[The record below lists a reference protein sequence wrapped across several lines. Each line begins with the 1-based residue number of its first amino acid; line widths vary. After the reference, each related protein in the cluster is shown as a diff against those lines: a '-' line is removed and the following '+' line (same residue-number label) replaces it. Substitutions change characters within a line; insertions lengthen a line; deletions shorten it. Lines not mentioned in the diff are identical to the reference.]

1 MRLVDRLL
9 GRPLTSSEEGGQ
21 KIGVLSGVPSLGLD
35 GLSSAAYGPEAALT
49 LLLPLGLLG
58 LNYIGP
64 ITLVILVLLVLLFI
78 LYLSYRQTITAY
90 PNGGGSYTVAQEN
103 LGIKFGLLAAAALML
118 DYTLTV
124 AVGISAGVGALTSAV
139 PSLHKHTLM
148 LCLGFL
154 APITLVNLRGAR
166 EAGAIF
172 ALPTY
177 LFVASLGGV
186 LVYGIVQAI
195 SHGGHP
201 HPILAPPAVPRA
213 VEAVSLWLLL
223 RAFASGCTAMTGVE
237 AVSNGVTIFA
247 DPVVKNAQRT
257 LTVIVVILLALLAG
271 IATLCRAYGIAAMD
285 EAKPDYQSVISLLLG
300 AIVGKGI
307 LYYVTLGS
315 VLAVLVLSAN
325 TSYAGFPRLC
335 RLVALDSYLPH
346 VFALLGRR
354 LVYTVGILFLTGLC
368 VVLLVAFKGITDKL
382 IPLYAV
388 GAFLAFTLSQAGMVM
403 HWRKQGRDKQG
414 GEAKNKAGVGGALF
428 INGLGAVCTALA
440 LGVILVAK
448 FTAGAWI
455 TVPILAGLMALFF
468 GVRRHYDAVAE
479 QIGHPRPLDLSHNDP
494 PVAVVPLGEWNIVS
508 ERALRFGLRLSP
520 DVFAVYVKL
529 PDANGRDEEGEKKA
543 QELREQWAE
552 QVDKPAQAAGLPA
565 PHLEVLSSPY
575 RKVSGPLTTYLK
587 QLKGQCPD
595 RLIAVII
602 PELVET
608 RWWDWLLHN
617 HRATALKANL
627 LLLGDPRIVVINVPW
642 YVQYGKAAQKT
653 PQTEKTG
660 AAF

>member
-64 ITLVILVLLVLLFI
+64 ITLVILVLLFI

-124 AVGISAGVGALTSAV
+124 AVGISAGVGALISAV

-154 APITLVNLRGAR
+154 ALITLVNLRGAR

-543 QELREQWAE
+543 QELREQWAK

>member
-154 APITLVNLRGAR
+154 ALITLVNLRGAR

-479 QIGHPRPLDLSHNDP
+479 QIGHPRPLDLSHNEP

-543 QELREQWAE
+543 QELREQWAK

>member
-9 GRPLTSSEEGGQ
+9 GQPLTSSEEGGQ
-21 KIGVLSGVPSLGLD
+21 KIGVFAGVPSLGLD

-49 LLLPLGLLG
+49 LLLPLGILG

-64 ITLVILVLLVLLFI
+64 ITFVILALLTI
-78 LYLSYRQTITAY
+78 LYFSYRQTITAY
-90 PNGGGSYTVAQEN
+90 PNGGGSYTVAHEN
-103 LGIKFGLLAAAALML
+103 LGIRFGLLAAAALML

-124 AVGISAGVGALTSAV
+124 AVGISAGVGALISAA
-139 PSLHKHTLM
+139 PGLHRHTLA

-154 APITLVNLRGAR
+154 ALITLVNLRGAR

-177 LFVASLGGV
+177 LFVLSLGGV
-186 LVYGIVQAI
+186 LVYCIVQAI

-201 HPILAPPAVPRA
+201 HPILAPPAVPHA

-257 LTVIVVILLALLAG
+257 LTAIVLILLALLAG
-271 IATLCRAYGIAAMD
+271 IAYLCRAYGIAAMD
-285 EAKPDYQSVISLLLG
+285 ESKPDYQSVISLLLN
-300 AIVGKGI
+300 AIVGRGGV
-307 LYYVTLGS
+307 YYVTLGS

-335 RLVALDSYLPH
+335 RLVALDGYLPR

-368 VVLLVAFKGITDKL
+368 ALLLVAFKGITDKL

-388 GAFLAFTLSQAGMVM
+388 GAFMAFTLSQAGMVM
-403 HWRKQGRDKQG
+403 HWRKQMSDKEAQG
-414 GEAKNKAGVGGALF
+414 GGSKNKAGAGGALF

-448 FTAGAWI
+448 FAEGAWI
-455 TVPILAGLMALFF
+455 TVPVLVALMALFF
-468 GVRRHYDAVAE
+468 SVRRHYDAVAE

-494 PVAVVPLGEWNIVS
+494 PVAVVPLGGWNIVS
-508 ERALRFGLRLSP
+508 ERALRFGMRLSP
-520 DVFAVYVKL
+520 DVYAVYVKL
-529 PDANGRDEEGEKKA
+529 PDANGKDEEGEKKA
-543 QELREQWAE
+543 QDLRGQWAE
-552 QVDKPAQAAGLPA
+552 QVDKPAQAAGLPL

-575 RKVSGPLTTYLK
+575 RKVSGPLTAYLK
-587 QLKGQCPD
+587 QLKGQYPD

-642 YVQYGKAAQKT
+642 YVQYGKAARADQ
-653 PQTEKTG
+653 QTGK
-660 AAF
+660 

>member
-1 MRLVDRLL
+1 
-9 GRPLTSSEEGGQ
+9 
-21 KIGVLSGVPSLGLD
+21 
-35 GLSSAAYGPEAALT
+35 
-49 LLLPLGLLG
+49 
-58 LNYIGP
+58 
-64 ITLVILVLLVLLFI
+64 
-78 LYLSYRQTITAY
+78 
-90 PNGGGSYTVAQEN
+90 
-103 LGIKFGLLAAAALML
+103 ML

-124 AVGISAGVGALTSAV
+124 AVGISAGVGALISAV

-154 APITLVNLRGAR
+154 ALITLVNLRGAR

-177 LFVASLGGV
+177 LFVVSLGSV
-186 LVYGIVQAI
+186 LIYGIVQAI

-201 HPILAPPAVPRA
+201 HPILAPPVVPRA

-237 AVSNGVTIFA
+237 AVSNGVIIFA

-335 RLVALDSYLPH
+335 RLVALDSYLPR

-468 GVRRHYDAVAE
+468 SVRRHYDAVAE

-494 PVAVVPLGEWNIVS
+494 PVAVVPFFGGGHRLGA
-508 ERALRFGLRLSP
+508 RPALRPAFVAGRLCGLCQTARCERQGRGRRKEGAGAAGTVGGAGGQACPGGGPARAPPGGAVVAIPEGLRTAHDLP
-520 DVFAVYVKL
+520 EAAQGAV
-529 PDANGRDEEGEKKA
+529 PRPADRGDHPGACGDAVVGLAAAQPPSHGPEGE
-543 QELREQWAE
+543 
-552 QVDKPAQAAGLPA
+552 PASAG
-565 PHLEVLSSPY
+565 
-575 RKVSGPLTTYLK
+575 GPTHHCD
-587 QLKGQCPD
+587 QCPLVCAVWEGGTED
-595 RLIAVII
+595 AADGEDGSRVLTLHEVEARLV
-602 PELVET
+602 
-608 RWWDWLLHN
+608 
-617 HRATALKANL
+617 
-627 LLLGDPRIVVINVPW
+627 LLG
-642 YVQYGKAAQKT
+642 
-653 PQTEKTG
+653 
-660 AAF
+660 